1 MPKLQSLRTHLITEL
16 RDLLDAEQQL
26 TKVLRDFA
34 AQATTPA
41 LRTAFEAHLYET
53 EVI

>member
-1 MPKLQSLRTHLITEL
+1 MTKLQSRRTHLITEL

-34 AQATTPA
+34 AQAATRPTDG
-41 LRTAFEAHLYET
+41 
-53 EVI
+53 V